1 MTLKELQR
9 WILKH
14 DEEDFWWVALD
25 GEVSDTVMA
34 LPDVSRLSEQFPD
47 QQVTVL
53 HVSKA
58 EDENAEW
65 IIFERMEIKG
75 VRVDAVEAPTNQPI
89 SMPSASG
96 AEVASLKEQIT
107 SLRAEFES
115 FKAMIDEL
123 KEPID
128 EARKVL
134 DERENFLE
142 IGETA
147 LFDKAQKQEVLQT
160 ELEQLRDEL
169 NRREH
174 YLDEREQTMGRGQ
187 AAG

>member
-9 WILKH
+9 WILKN

-25 GEVSDTVMA
+25 GDVNDNIMA
-34 LPDVSRLSEQFPD
+34 LPDVSRFKEEYPD
-47 QQVTVL
+47 NQVTVL
-53 HVSKA
+53 HVSRA
-58 EDENAEW
+58 EDEDAEW
-65 IIFERMEIKG
+65 IIFEQADE
-75 VRVDAVEAPTNQPI
+75 
-89 SMPSASG
+89 
-96 AEVASLKEQIT
+96 AEVKSSKTTEFPVLAKPQVSNEEVESLKADLKA
-107 SLRAEFES
+107 LRAEFAS
-115 FKAMIDEL
+115 FKSMIDDL
-123 KEPID
+123 KQPIE

-169 NRREH
+169 NRREQF
-174 YLDEREQTMGRGQ
+174 LEERERTVDRNQ